1 MQRSVGSRVCQIVQR
16 IVASVRFYTVTSLAS
31 SSEFATV
38 TPSRQGEHGSWFRAA
53 GPMFRSFHS
62 TMSDNMESDL
72 GDSYVW
78 PNKPAAPNPAIASRL
93 QCGRQWRGVGEP
105 GRSAF
110 GADAS

>member
-1 MQRSVGSRVCQIVQR
+1 MQRSVGSRVCRIVQR

-38 TPSRQGEHGSWFRAA
+38 TPSRQGEHGSGFRAV

-72 GDSYVW
+72 GDSYVR
-78 PNKPAAPNPAIASRL
+78 PNQPDAANPAIASRF
-93 QCGRQWRGVGEP
+93 QTRRQWRGVADP
-105 GRSAF
+105 GR
-110 GADAS
+110 